1 MEDDDITFRFFVER
15 VTGLTTGT
23 TTGSLENFEVDRE
36 DEVRREEVVL
46 VETESDE
53 EKEVGGAITFT

>member
-1 MEDDDITFRFFVER
+1 VER
-15 VTGLTTGT
+15 VRGLTTGT

-46 VETESDE
+46 GETESDE